1 MKNLSRFFVGAA
13 ALVLL
18 TACGQSKVSYE
29 KFHEQAVAAV
39 KEASKKQF
47 DVTLKGKYKDDEVY
61 ELMCKYKDDDGE
73 HNMDNVV
80 LKWNEGAFA
89 ATNITHLDEVA
100 AALVLSGLTADK
112 AANDENTTY
121 YAGGGFKAV
130 KETDDGKST
139 LVWNKYGLPTS
150 WVSGGT
156 NITASYK

>member
-47 DVTLKGKYKDDEVY
+47 DVTLKGKYKDD
-61 ELMCKYKDDDGE
+61 DGE

-100 AALVLSGLTADK
+100 AALVLSGLTADL

-150 WVSGGT
+150 WVDGGT
-156 NITASYK
+156 NVTASYK

>member
-47 DVTLKGKYKDDEVY
+47 DVTLKGKYKDD
-61 ELMCKYKDDDGE
+61 DGE

-100 AALVLSGLTADK
+100 AALVLSGLTADL

-121 YAGGGFKAV
+121 YAGGGFKTV